1 MSIDLGFS
9 PDRLSVKLSRFGDF
23 TSALIFDDGNP
34 ATPNV
39 WPDGT
44 VIELRFY
51 RTKTSEVTEASWPA
65 TIVGD
70 RADWHIPKAQTKAL
84 LDSGAVQARLFYSLD
99 GTELEWAVG
108 PPKDVN

>member
-34 ATPNV
+34 ATPNE

-51 RTKTSEVTEASWPA
+51 SSETSTVVGASWPA
-65 TIVGD
+65 TIVDD
-70 RADWHIPKAQTKAL
+70 RASWHVLKAVTGAL
-84 LDSGAVQARLFYSLD
+84 LDSGNTRARLFYALD
-99 GTELEWAVG
+99 GTELEWAIG
-108 PPKDVN
+108 STKDVK